1 MSISKWFFAEWYDLL
16 NSVVESKV
24 IPYRQLT
31 AGKSQGDTLEIGS
44 GTGANLPYFV
54 DTKSLTMLEPDT
66 HMAKKLIARVKASGK
81 NVRIVKSSGEHLP
94 FEDNS
99 FDSVVSTLVLCMV
112 EDVEKVVSEIHR
124 VLKPGGKFFFYEH
137 IIAESLPGRLLQ
149 NLLDPMWIL
158 ATTGCHLRRD
168 ILATIESIPY
178 TKIDHQNFNLNVGIP
193 ITIPNIVG
201 SASK

>member
-54 DTKSLTMLEPDT
+54 SAKSLTMLDPDI
-66 HMAKKLIARVKASGK
+66 HMMKKLIARVNSSGK
-81 NVRIVKSSGEHLP
+81 DVQIVKSFGENLP
-94 FEDNS
+94 FEDNC
-99 FDSVVSTLVLCMV
+99 FDSVVTTLVLCMV
-112 EDVEKVVSEIHR
+112 EDVEKVISEIYR

-137 IIAESLPGRLLQ
+137 IVAESLRGRMLQ
-149 NLLDPMWIL
+149 HLLDPMWKL
-158 ATTGCHLRRD
+158 ATTGCHLKRD
-168 ILATIESIPY
+168 ILGIIEGTPY
-178 TKIDHQNFNLNVGIP
+178 TEVEHQTFNLNVGIP

>member
-24 IPYRQLT
+24 IPYRELT

-54 DTKSLTMLEPDT
+54 DSKSLTMLEPDI
-66 HMAKKLIARVKASGK
+66 HMTKKLITRVNSSGK
-81 NVRIVKSSGEHLP
+81 DVQIVKSFGENLP

-99 FDSVVSTLVLCMV
+99 FDSVVTTLVLCMV

-124 VLKPGGKFFFYEH
+124 VLRPGGNFLFYEH
-137 IIAESLPGRLLQ
+137 IVAETLPGRLLQ
-149 NLLDPMWIL
+149 HLLDPIWVL
-158 ATTGCHLRRD
+158 ATTGCHLKRD
-168 ILATIESIPY
+168 ILGIIKATPY
-178 TKIDHQNFNLNVGIP
+178 TKVDHQTFNLNVGLP
-193 ITIPNIVG
+193 ITIPNLVG

>member
-31 AGKSQGDTLEIGS
+31 AGKSLGDTLEVGS
-44 GTGANLPYFV
+44 GTGANLPYYV
-54 DTKSLTMLEPDT
+54 DSKSLTMLEPDI
-66 HMAKKLIARVKASGK
+66 HMTKKLITR
-81 NVRIVKSSGEHLP
+81 VKSSGKDVQIVKSFGENLP

-99 FDSVVSTLVLCMV
+99 FDSVVTTLVLCMV
-112 EDVEKVVSEIHR
+112 KDVEKVVSEIHR
-124 VLKPGGKFFFYEH
+124 VLKPGGKFLFYEH
-137 IIAESLPGRLLQ
+137 TVAETLPGRLLQ

-158 ATTGCHLRRD
+158 ATTGCHLKRD
-168 ILATIESIPY
+168 ILGVIESTPY
-178 TKIDHQNFNLNVGIP
+178 TEVEHQTFNLNVGIP

>member
-24 IPYRQLT
+24 IPYRLLT
-31 AGKSQGDTLEIGS
+31 AGKSLGDTLEIGS
-44 GTGANLPYFV
+44 GTGANLPYYV
-54 DTKSLTMLEPDT
+54 DSKSLTMLEPDI
-66 HMAKKLIARVKASGK
+66 HMTKKLITR
-81 NVRIVKSSGEHLP
+81 VKSSGKDVQIVTSFGENLP

-99 FDSVVSTLVLCMV
+99 FDSVVTTLVLCMV
-112 EDVEKVVSEIHR
+112 KDVEKVVSEIHR

-137 IIAESLPGRLLQ
+137 TVAETLPGRLLQ

-158 ATTGCHLRRD
+158 ATTGCHLKRD
-168 ILATIESIPY
+168 ILGIIRATPY
-178 TKIDHQNFNLNVGIP
+178 TKIDHQAFNLNVGIP

-201 SASK
+201 SAYK